1 MQRIAAYLAI
11 AAALTATACGAT
23 ETQTADV
30 HTAVP
35 PAQTTPVTAVPA
47 DRSEPAADLPGRSDS
62 VAVPMPDVVCLN
74 LQDAQDRIQ
83 AAGVFFSRSEDA
95 TGAGRRQIADRN
107 WVVVGQNPAAG
118 LPVGE
123 GDAVLSVVKT
133 GEPGDC
139 S

>member
-1 MQRIAAYLAI
+1 MQRIAAYLVI
-11 AAALTATACGAT
+11 AAAVTATACGAA
-23 ETQTADV
+23 ETQTADAK
-30 HTAVP
+30 TAVP
-35 PAQTTPVTAVPA
+35 PARTAPVAAAEQPA
-47 DRSEPAADLPGRSDS
+47 PVAGSPGRSDS
-62 VAVPMPDVVCLN
+62 VAVPMPDVLCMN

-95 TGAGRRQIADRN
+95 TGAGRRQILDRN
-107 WVVVGQNPAAG
+107 WIVVGQNPAAG